1 MSGGRYIEISLL
13 TYVEEGVTEDEASDI
28 LLDVCYLI
36 DRELNSD
43 TVGTIDIK
51 TEEEVDN
58 ANKITK

>member
-1 MSGGRYIEISLL
+1 MSGGRYIEIALL

-28 LLDVCYLI
+28 LLDVCCLI
-36 DRELNSD
+36 DQELNSD

>member
-28 LLDVCYLI
+28 LLGVCCLI
-36 DRELNSD
+36 DKELNSD

-58 ANKITK
+58 AN